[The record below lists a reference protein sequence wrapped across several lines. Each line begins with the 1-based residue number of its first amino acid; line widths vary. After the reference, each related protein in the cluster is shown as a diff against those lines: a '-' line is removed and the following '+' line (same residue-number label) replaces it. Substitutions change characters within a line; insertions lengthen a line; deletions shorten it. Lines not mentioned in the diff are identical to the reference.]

1 MNRRLQAPWRRWP
14 WMEWPENTLPS
25 NSLTAMGKVGNKVL
39 TLLDIDCVFS
49 EMEIETVADAI
60 EN

>member
-1 MNRRLQAPWRRWP
+1 
-14 WMEWPENTLPS
+14 MEWPENTLPS